1 MNRLLKA
8 FVLAMLFVNPIPVFA
23 EEATTQ
29 PCEPQPTC
37 EFSNLV
43 IKPGAPTPGAKLQD
57 IIRPGGTGG
66 VDTQSGQPSDLRG
79 SYRLPEGA
87 ESGVRLAR

>member
-1 MNRLLKA
+1 MNRLFKA
-8 FVLAMLFVNPIPVFA
+8 LVLATLFANPMPVFA
-23 EEATTQ
+23 EEATKQ

-43 IKPGAPTPGAKLQD
+43 IKPGAPTPGTNLQD
-57 IIRPGGTGG
+57 IVRPGGTGG
-66 VDTQSGQPSDLRG
+66 VDIQSRQPSDLRG